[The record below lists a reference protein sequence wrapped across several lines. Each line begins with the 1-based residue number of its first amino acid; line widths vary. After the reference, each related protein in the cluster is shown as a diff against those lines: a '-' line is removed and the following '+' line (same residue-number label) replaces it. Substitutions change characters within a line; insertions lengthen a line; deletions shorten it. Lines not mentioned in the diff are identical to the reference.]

1 MQAPASYNFRDQH
14 FWLSP
19 GRVIYWEEQQ
29 ALIASDLHLGKTGHF
44 RKSGI
49 AVPQEVFK
57 EDMQCLADL
66 ISFFNPKQLLVVGD
80 FFHSH
85 ANKELEWFMRWRND
99 FSILDIQL
107 IKGNH
112 DILHDN
118 WYQNTG
124 IRVIEESLTI
134 ADFTFIHS
142 IEQTGNI
149 QGNTTYFFSGHIH
162 PGVTI
167 KGIGKQSLR
176 FPCFYFGENYAVLP
190 AFSRFT
196 GLASIKPQKK
206 DIVFAIV
213 NNTVIQVA

>member
-49 AVPQEVFK
+49 AVPQDIFK

-66 ISFFNPKQLLVVGD
+66 ISFFKPKQLLVVGD

-99 FSILDIQL
+99 FSSLDIRL

-112 DILHDN
+112 DILHNN

-124 IRVIEESLTI
+124 IHVIEESLTI
-134 ADFTFIHS
+134 AGFTFIHS

-149 QGNTTYFFSGHIH
+149 QENTTYFFSGHIH

-167 KGIGKQSLR
+167 KGNSKQSLR
-176 FPCFYFGENYAVLP
+176 FPCFYFGENHAVLP

-206 DIVFAIV
+206 DIIFAIV